1 MQQGMKG
8 LRTVSHNR
16 KKTSKLNSMTEEEKA
31 YWALILMAKYV
42 QEATDWNEQE
52 FINNI
57 YKDYRFEKIL
67 GSSFLSVTQISGIYE
82 AVSDL
87 VLSLGYVGAI
97 RALSN
102 SEMRLLIEKLH
113 NDFGIIFINR
123 DSQNLR
129 EQFCAYY
136 GLS

>member
-1 MQQGMKG
+1 M
-8 LRTVSHNR
+8 
-16 KKTSKLNSMTEEEKA
+16 NSMTEEEKA

-136 GLS
+136 GLP

>member
-1 MQQGMKG
+1 MKNV
-8 LRTVSHNR
+8 R
-16 KKTSKLNSMTEEEKA
+16 LNSMEETEKN

-42 QEATDWNEQE
+42 QEATDWNEKE
-52 FINNI
+52 FIDAV
-57 YKDYRFEKIL
+57 YKDYRFENIL
-67 GSSFLSVTQISGIYE
+67 DSAFLLVTQISGIYE

-113 NDFGIIFINR
+113 NDFRTIFIR

>member
-1 MQQGMKG
+1 MRG
-8 LRTVSHNR
+8 LRIVKNVR
-16 KKTSKLNSMTEEEKA
+16 LNSMEETEKN

-42 QEATDWNEQE
+42 QEATDWNEKE
-52 FINNI
+52 FIDAV
-57 YKDYRFEKIL
+57 YKDYRFEYIL
-67 GSSFLSVTQISGIYE
+67 GCSFLLVTKISGIYE
-82 AVSDL
+82 SVSDL

>member
-1 MQQGMKG
+1 MQQVMKG
-8 LRTVSHNR
+8 LRIVKNDG
-16 KKTSKLNSMTEEEKA
+16 LNSKVEAEKK

-42 QEATDWNEQE
+42 QEATDWNEKE
-52 FINNI
+52 FIEAV
-57 YKDYRFEKIL
+57 YKDYRFENIL
-67 GSSFLSVTQISGIYE
+67 GSSFLLVTQFSGIYE

-102 SEMRLLIEKLH
+102 SEMRLLIEKTH
-113 NDFGIIFINR
+113 NDLGIMFKNR
-123 DSQNLR
+123 DEQNLR
-129 EQFCAYY
+129 EQFCTYY

>member
-1 MQQGMKG
+1 MTQDERNLLNHIDTIIKAKSVNISEISALGKDLFNG
-8 LRTVSHNR
+8 KYDDYDLNEIY
-16 KKTSKLNSMTEEEKA
+16 KKLKDN
-31 YWALILMAKYV
+31 
-42 QEATDWNEQE
+42 
-52 FINNI
+52 
-57 YKDYRFEKIL
+57 KDYRFENIL
-67 GSSFLSVTQISGIYE
+67 GSSFLLVTQFSGIYE

>member
-1 MQQGMKG
+1 MQQVMKG
-8 LRTVSHNR
+8 LRIVKNDG
-16 KKTSKLNSMTEEEKA
+16 LNSKVEAEKN

-42 QEATDWNEQE
+42 QEATDWNEKE
-52 FINNI
+52 FIEAV
-57 YKDYRFEKIL
+57 YKDYRFENIL
-67 GSSFLSVTQISGIYE
+67 GSSFLLVTQISGIYE

-113 NDFGIIFINR
+113 NDLGIMFKNR
-123 DSQNLR
+123 DDQNLR

>member
-1 MQQGMKG
+1 M
-8 LRTVSHNR
+8 SHNR

-42 QEATDWNEQE
+42 QEETDWNEQE

-67 GSSFLSVTQISGIYE
+67 GSSFMSVTQISGIYE